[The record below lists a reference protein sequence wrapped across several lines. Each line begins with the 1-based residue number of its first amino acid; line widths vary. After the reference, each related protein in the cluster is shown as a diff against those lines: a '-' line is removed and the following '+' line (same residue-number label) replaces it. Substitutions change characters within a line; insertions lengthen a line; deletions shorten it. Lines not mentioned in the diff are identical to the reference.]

1 MLILNMEIAMQLSAS
16 RAIKAGLKVSRARQK
31 NIQVILQAAEDE
43 FVASGFKGASIRDIA
58 NRAGLPKANVHYY
71 FNSKL
76 DLYAAVLKH
85 IMELWEAVFS
95 GLNVED
101 DPEEAFRAYIV
112 AKMKYCQAHS
122 NASRIFS
129 CEIIHGG
136 EHFKEHFHYFS
147 DWINEKSKVIK
158 AWVKQGKMDAVDP
171 LHLLF
176 TIWATTQYY
185 TDFHPQ
191 VAAVLGKEELEESDV
206 EAATESLIQLIIK
219 GCGIK
224 KLSGYKQPL

>member
-1 MLILNMEIAMQLSAS
+1 MQSSVTRATQPSLKTS
-16 RAIKAGLKVSRARQK
+16 RVRQK
-31 NIQVILQAAEDE
+31 NIQIILQAAEDE
-43 FVASGFKGASIRDIA
+43 FVTSGFKGASIRDIA

-76 DLYAAVLKH
+76 DLYSAVLKH

-95 GLNVED
+95 GLNSD
-101 DPEEAFRAYIV
+101 DEPANALRAYIR
-112 AKMKYCQAHS
+112 AKMRYCLAHS

-129 CEIIHGG
+129 SEIIHGG
-136 EHFKEHFHYFS
+136 EYLKEHFHYFTE
-147 DWINEKSKVIK
+147 WINEKSKVICS
-158 AWVKQGKMDAVDP
+158 WIEQGKMDPVDP

-185 TDFHPQ
+185 IDFRPQ
-191 VAAVLGKEELEESDV
+191 VASVLGKEELGDDDI
-206 EAATESLIQLIIK
+206 EAATESLSQLIIK

-224 KLSGYKQPL
+224 EA

>member
-1 MLILNMEIAMQLSAS
+1 MQPSVTKPAQP
-16 RAIKAGLKVSRARQK
+16 GLKTSRVRQK
-31 NIQVILQAAEDE
+31 NIQIILQAAEDE
-43 FVASGFKGASIRDIA
+43 FVTSGFKGASIRDIA

-76 DLYAAVLKH
+76 DLYSAVLKH

-95 GLNVED
+95 GLSPD
-101 DPEEAFRAYIV
+101 DEPAKALRTYIS
-112 AKMKYCQAHS
+112 AKMQYCQAHS

-129 CEIIHGG
+129 SEIIHGG
-136 EHFKEHFHYFS
+136 HYLKEHFHYFT
-147 DWINEKSKVIK
+147 DWINEKSSVIN
-158 AWVKQGKMDAVDP
+158 AWVEQGKMDPVDP

-185 TDFHPQ
+185 IDFRPQ
-191 VAAVLGKEELEESDV
+191 VASVLGKTELEDSDI
-206 EAATESLIQLIIK
+206 EAATESLSRLIIK

-224 KLSGYKQPL
+224 ET

>member
-1 MLILNMEIAMQLSAS
+1 MYPSVTKTEQP
-16 RAIKAGLKVSRARQK
+16 KARVGRVRQK
-31 NIQVILQAAEDE
+31 NIQAILQAAEDE

-71 FNSKL
+71 FNSKQE
-76 DLYAAVLKH
+76 LYSAVLKH

-95 GLNVED
+95 GLRPED
-101 DPEEAFRAYIV
+101 EPADALNSYIR
-112 AKMKYCQAHS
+112 AKMMYCRTHS

-129 CEIIHGG
+129 SEVIHGG
-136 EHFKEHFHYFS
+136 QFLKEHFSSFKN
-147 DWINEKSKVIK
+147 WIDEKSGVIN
-158 AWVKQGKMDAVDP
+158 AWVAQGKMDPVDP

-185 TDFHPQ
+185 IDFRPQ
-191 VAAVLGKEELEESDV
+191 VVAVLGKTELEDHDIDK
-206 EAATESLIQLIIK
+206 ATESLSRLIIK

-224 KLSGYKQPL
+224 CA

>member
-1 MLILNMEIAMQLSAS
+1 MQSS
-16 RAIKAGLKVSRARQK
+16 VPRTVKSGLKTSRVRQK
-31 NIQVILQAAEDE
+31 NIQIILQAAEDE
-43 FVASGFKGASIRDIA
+43 FVTSGFKGASIRDIA

-76 DLYAAVLKH
+76 DLYSAVLKH

-95 GLNVED
+95 GLNAND
-101 DPEEAFRAYIV
+101 DPATAFRSYIR
-112 AKMKYCQAHS
+112 AKMQYCQAHS

-129 CEIIHGG
+129 SEIIHGG

-147 DWINEKSKVIK
+147 NWINEKSAVIQT
-158 AWVKQGKMDAVDP
+158 WVQQGKMDPVDP

-185 TDFHPQ
+185 IDFHPQ
-191 VAAVLGKEELEESDV
+191 VASVLGKSELEEQDI

-224 KLSGYKQPL
+224 AT